1 MNMKKTIKQK
11 AVASF
16 AILSLSTAALGSVVA
31 FANTGT
37 SKKTTSS
44 TVTASVTLAQAQ
56 EKALKEAK
64 DGKLIGY
71 EQDVKYGNIIYEVSI
86 LDGKYEKE
94 YKIDGQ
100 SGAILKSKTKDLSQD
115 REDQQLI
122 GASVQLDL
130 AKVESQMKSKYPNAS
145 IEKVEL
151 DVEEGKLVYSVSL
164 REGNQE
170 IELELDANTGTVLE
184 EDVDLDND

>member
-1 MNMKKTIKQK
+1 MKKTIKQI
-11 AVASF
+11 ALASF
-16 AILSLSTAALGSVVA
+16 AILSLSTAAPGSVVV

-71 EQDVKYGNIIYEVSI
+71 EQDVKYGNIIYEVTI
-86 LDGKYEKE
+86 LDGKTEKE

-100 SGAILKSKTKDLSQD
+100 SGAILKSKTKDLSRD
-115 REDQQLI
+115 DEDQALI
-122 GASVQLDL
+122 GATY
-130 AKVESQMKSKYPNAS
+130 KS
-145 IEKVEL
+145 
-151 DVEEGKLVYSVSL
+151 EEGRGSL
-164 REGNQE
+164 FRVTFPQ
-170 IELELDANTGTVLE
+170 IKDKATV
-184 EDVDLDND
+184 

>member
-1 MNMKKTIKQK
+1 MKKAIKQK
-11 AVASF
+11 ALAGL
-16 AILSLSTAALGSVVA
+16 AILSLSTLAFGSAVT

-64 DGKLIGY
+64 DGKVIGY
-71 EQDVKYGNIIYEVSI
+71 EQEEKHGKTVYEVTI
-86 LDGKYEKE
+86 LDGKTEKE
-94 YKIDGQ
+94 NKIDGQ

>member
-64 DGKLIGY
+64 GDKVIGY
-71 EQDVKYGNIIYEVSI
+71 EHDVKYGNIIYEVTI
-86 LDGKYEKE
+86 LDGKTEKE

-100 SGAILKSKTKDLSQD
+100 SGAILKSKTKDLSRD
-115 REDQQLI
+115 DEDQALI
-122 GASVQLDL
+122 GATY
-130 AKVESQMKSKYPNAS
+130 KS
-145 IEKVEL
+145 
-151 DVEEGKLVYSVSL
+151 EEGKGSLFRLTFPSIKNKTSV
-164 REGNQE
+164 
-170 IELELDANTGTVLE
+170 
-184 EDVDLDND
+184 

>member
-1 MNMKKTIKQK
+1 MKKSIKQK
-11 AVASF
+11 AVASL
-16 AILSLSTAALGSVVA
+16 AIFSLSTAALGSVVA

-64 DGKLIGY
+64 VGKVIGY
-71 EQDVKYGNIIYEVSI
+71 EQEEKHGKAVYEVTI
-86 LDGKYEKE
+86 LDGKNEKE

-130 AKVESQMKSKYPNAS
+130 AVE
-145 IEKVEL
+145 
-151 DVEEGKLVYSVSL
+151 DGKLVYSVSL
-164 REGNQE
+164 REGNQK

-184 EDVDLDND
+184 EDVELDHD

>member
-11 AVASF
+11 ALASF
-16 AILSLSTAALGSVVA
+16 AILSLSTAVLGSVVA

-71 EQDVKYGNIIYEVSI
+71 EQDVKYGNIIYEVTI
-86 LDGKYEKE
+86 LDGKTEKE
-94 YKIDGQ
+94 YKIDG
-100 SGAILKSKTKDLSQD
+100 
-115 REDQQLI
+115 
-122 GASVQLDL
+122 
-130 AKVESQMKSKYPNAS
+130 
-145 IEKVEL
+145 
-151 DVEEGKLVYSVSL
+151 
-164 REGNQE
+164 
-170 IELELDANTGTVLE
+170 
-184 EDVDLDND
+184 

>member
-1 MNMKKTIKQK
+1 MKKTIKQK
-11 AVASF
+11 ALASF
-16 AILSLSTAALGSVVA
+16 AILSLSTAAPGSVVV

-71 EQDVKYGNIIYEVSI
+71 EQDVKYGNIIYEVTI
-86 LDGKYEKE
+86 LDGKTEKE

-100 SGAILKSKTKDLSQD
+100 SGAILKSKTKDLSRD
-115 REDQQLI
+115 DEDQALI
-122 GASVQLDL
+122 GATY
-130 AKVESQMKSKYPNAS
+130 KS
-145 IEKVEL
+145 
-151 DVEEGKLVYSVSL
+151 EEGRGSL
-164 REGNQE
+164 FRVTFPQ
-170 IELELDANTGTVLE
+170 IKDKATV
-184 EDVDLDND
+184 

>member
-1 MNMKKTIKQK
+1 MKKSIKQK
-11 AVASF
+11 AVASL
-16 AILSLSTAALGSVVA
+16 AIFSLSTAALGSVVA
-31 FANTGT
+31 FADTGT

-100 SGAILKSKTKDLSQD
+100 SGTIQKSKTKDLSRD
-115 REDQQLI
+115 DEDQALI
-122 GASVQLDL
+122 GA
-130 AKVESQMKSKYPNAS
+130 AYKS
-145 IEKVEL
+145 
-151 DVEEGKLVYSVSL
+151 EEGRGNLFRVTFSQIKDKTSV
-164 REGNQE
+164 
-170 IELELDANTGTVLE
+170 
-184 EDVDLDND
+184 

>member
-44 TVTASVTLAQAQ
+44 TVTASVTLAEAQ

-64 DGKLIGY
+64 GDKVIGY
-71 EQDVKYGNIIYEVSI
+71 EQDIKYGNIIYEVTI
-86 LDGKYEKE
+86 LDGKNEKE

-100 SGAILKSKTKDLSQD
+100 SGAILKSKTRDLSRD
-115 REDQQLI
+115 DEDQALI
-122 GASVQLDL
+122 GVAY
-130 AKVESQMKSKYPNAS
+130 KS
-145 IEKVEL
+145 
-151 DVEEGKLVYSVSL
+151 EEGRGSL
-164 REGNQE
+164 FRVTFPQ
-170 IELELDANTGTVLE
+170 IKDKTTV
-184 EDVDLDND
+184 

>member
-1 MNMKKTIKQK
+1 MKKTIKQK

-64 DGKLIGY
+64 GGKVIGY
-71 EQDVKYGNIIYEVSI
+71 EQDIKYGNNIYEVSI

-100 SGAILKSKTKDLSQD
+100 SGTIQKSKTKDLSRND
-115 REDQQLI
+115 EDQALI
-122 GASVQLDL
+122 GA
-130 AKVESQMKSKYPNAS
+130 AYKS
-145 IEKVEL
+145 
-151 DVEEGKLVYSVSL
+151 EEGRGSLFRVTFPQIKDKTSV
-164 REGNQE
+164 
-170 IELELDANTGTVLE
+170 
-184 EDVDLDND
+184 

>member
-1 MNMKKTIKQK
+1 MKKTIKQK
-11 AVASF
+11 ALAGL
-16 AILSLSTAALGSVVA
+16 AILSLSTLAFGSAVA
-31 FANTGT
+31 FANSNQTK
-37 SKKTTSS
+37 SNRTSS
-44 TVTASVTLAQAQ
+44 VTSTVSVVKAQ

-64 DGKLIGY
+64 GGKVIGY
-71 EQDVKYGNIIYEVSI
+71 EQDIKYGNNIYEVSI

-130 AKVESQMKSKYPNAS
+130 AKVESQLKSKYPNAS

-151 DVEEGKLVYSVSL
+151 DVEDGKLVYSVSL

-170 IELELDANTGTVLE
+170 TELELDANTGTVLE

>member
-1 MNMKKTIKQK
+1 M
-11 AVASF
+11 
-16 AILSLSTAALGSVVA
+16 
-31 FANTGT
+31 
-37 SKKTTSS
+37 
-44 TVTASVTLAQAQ
+44 
-56 EKALKEAK
+56 
-64 DGKLIGY
+64 
-71 EQDVKYGNIIYEVSI
+71 YEVTI
-86 LDGKYEKE
+86 LDGKNEKE

-130 AKVESQMKSKYPNAS
+130 AKVESQLKSKYPNAS

-151 DVEEGKLVYSVSL
+151 DVEEGKLIYSVSL

-170 IELELDANTGTVLE
+170 VELELDANTGTVLE

>member
-64 DGKLIGY
+64 DGKVIGY
-71 EQDVKYGNIIYEVSI
+71 EQEEKHGKTVYEVTI
-86 LDGKYEKE
+86 LDGKTEKE

-100 SGAILKSKTKDLSQD
+100 SGTIQKSKTKDLSRND
-115 REDQQLI
+115 EDQALI
-122 GASVQLDL
+122 GA
-130 AKVESQMKSKYPNAS
+130 AYKS
-145 IEKVEL
+145 
-151 DVEEGKLVYSVSL
+151 EEGRGSLFRVTFPQIKDKTSV
-164 REGNQE
+164 
-170 IELELDANTGTVLE
+170 
-184 EDVDLDND
+184 

>member
-64 DGKLIGY
+64 DGKVIGY
-71 EQDVKYGNIIYEVSI
+71 EQEEKHGKTVYEVTI
-86 LDGKYEKE
+86 LDGKTEKE

-170 IELELDANTGTVLE
+170 IELESNTGTVLE

>member
-1 MNMKKTIKQK
+1 M
-11 AVASF
+11 
-16 AILSLSTAALGSVVA
+16 
-31 FANTGT
+31 
-37 SKKTTSS
+37 
-44 TVTASVTLAQAQ
+44 
-56 EKALKEAK
+56 
-64 DGKLIGY
+64 
-71 EQDVKYGNIIYEVSI
+71 
-86 LDGKYEKE
+86 
-94 YKIDGQ
+94 
-100 SGAILKSKTKDLSQD
+100 
-115 REDQQLI
+115 
-122 GASVQLDL
+122 DL

>member
-64 DGKLIGY
+64 GGKVIGY
-71 EQDVKYGNIIYEVSI
+71 EQDIKYGNNIYEVSI

-100 SGAILKSKTKDLSQD
+100 SGTIQKSKTKDLSRND
-115 REDQQLI
+115 EDQALI
-122 GASVQLDL
+122 GA
-130 AKVESQMKSKYPNAS
+130 AYKS
-145 IEKVEL
+145 
-151 DVEEGKLVYSVSL
+151 EEGRGSLFRVTFPQIKDKTSV
-164 REGNQE
+164 
-170 IELELDANTGTVLE
+170 
-184 EDVDLDND
+184 